1 MVIYTADSRA
11 RKRRRLGH
19 ARKRGKRRDG
29 CGWETVRGMMEEWKR
44 CNPDG
49 TRIRMTHG
57 IICVYVIREIRHGG
71 GTVTLPAVSR
81 SSWIGRVVSL
91 VFKWTTVS
99 RCTFDFS
106 KLDFKI
112 DWIHYL
118 STFSMIFERGIN
130 ISVHVIMI
138 LNYLYHDKKK
148 RNNRIYTYYIFNI
161 KYEKRRKIERRHY
174 TDTFE
179 KKKNRRESIS
189 SEMYLKNHHR
199 YLCLSLSFV
208 RYIEMYYCFATWQL
222 HSPPNFFPI
231 RSVKLRDSTGKE
243 QLNRA
248 RPPPSF
254 EVGLDDSCISL
265 SISVLFSFLR
275 AVN

>member
-1 MVIYTADSRA
+1 MVEVLSILSRGGKWAIVCVRDDTRAMVIYTADSRA

-91 VFKWTTVS
+91 VFKWTAVS

-112 DWIHYL
+112 GWIHYL

-130 ISVHVIMI
+130 ISVHVTMI
-138 LNYLYHDKKK
+138 LNYILYHDDKKNRK
-148 RNNRIYTYYIFNI
+148 NRIYT
-161 KYEKRRKIERRHY
+161 
-174 TDTFE
+174 
-179 KKKNRRESIS
+179 
-189 SEMYLKNHHR
+189 
-199 YLCLSLSFV
+199 
-208 RYIEMYYCFATWQL
+208 L
-222 HSPPNFFPI
+222 HI
-231 RSVKLRDSTGKE
+231 
-243 QLNRA
+243 
-248 RPPPSF
+248 
-254 EVGLDDSCISL
+254 
-265 SISVLFSFLR
+265 
-275 AVN
+275 